1 MNSFT
6 HLHVHTE
13 YSIIDGISR
22 IKDLVKSAKSK
33 GMNALAVTDHGNMYG
48 AIDLYTECLNEG
60 IKPIIGSEIYVAIND
75 YKIKDQTERSPYHL
89 TVLAKNNIGYK
100 NLVKLL
106 SIGNTEGF
114 YYRPR
119 IDKKILEEYKEGL
132 ILLSGCVNGEIA
144 RLIIHEGYDA
154 AKKMAEWYSS
164 TFDDYFLEI
173 MRHENVDNLDLVNQ
187 NIIKL
192 SNETNIP
199 LVATNDS
206 HYTEQIDAN
215 AHDVCLCIQTNS
227 QIDSTN
233 RMKFDDQSYYLKSP
247 QEMSDLFADLPESIS
262 NTQLIADMCDIKLD
276 LETTKIPIFNIEDGS
291 DSWTYLQKQCAF
303 GFKKLFSNPSD
314 LYKERMRYEL
324 DVIKQTNYANY
335 FLVVWDI
342 AKYSLENNIT
352 FNVRGSAAASLVL
365 YCLGVT
371 LIDPLEYNLVFERF
385 LNLER
390 KEMPDV
396 DLDFQDNKREM
407 VLQYVVEKYGIEHV
421 AQIITFGTY
430 GARGSIRDTG
440 RVMGLNY
447 AEIDPIAKAV
457 PFGPNITIETA
468 LESKEM
474 QAFIPNYQKLLNT
487 SRSIEGLTRHVSTHA
502 AAVVISES
510 PLNEFVPLQT
520 SSKSNSSDILMTQYA
535 MDPIAKLGLLKM
547 DFLGLSNL
555 TIIADCFEAIKNNRD
570 KELSINSINLEDEK
584 TFDLLSEGKT
594 MGVFQ
599 LEGSGMKRYIQELK
613 PTTLSDVSAMIALYR
628 PGPMEQISKF
638 IDGKHGQIPSY
649 IHKVLENNLEE
660 TYGVIVYQDQVLYIF
675 REMAGYSLGEADIV
689 RKSMGKKIPEIML
702 EEKNKFITRCINN
715 GYEEELASKVFAL
728 IEPFAGYA
736 FNKAHSVS
744 YALISYITAYLKA
757 NYLDEFLITSMNSSI
772 NNSDRINLFV
782 KESKL
787 NNIEVLP
794 PDINESKSKFSL
806 YENGKEKYIRY
817 GLTAIKNVGIK
828 AAESLVEIRETLGG
842 FKSLEHVFENIDLS
856 VLNTKTIESLIKVG
870 AFDQF
875 ADRSAMLEKID
886 DFIAVSSHANNAKKH
901 NQTSMFEYL
910 PEDQKVKTEINLNS
924 NMNTKSKDKQ
934 LWELELLGLKLSINY
949 QNEEIIKSVSDDYIT
964 TLEQIND
971 TPVSDLRDIKILGQT
986 LSIDKLSYTD
996 KKTNQIKPYFKSQID
1011 LLDSELELVSFNQ
1024 NFNQMDLW
1032 DETNLVV
1039 IEGYAR
1045 MRNNQLSIYFNNA
1058 TKYIPQSN
1066 GFQSNESV
1074 KSNNVQKDN
1083 KCLVLTIN
1091 NIVSNDPRYA
1101 KLINIIKN
1109 SEGNTPVFI
1118 KFQDKNLITYS
1129 DLYSNL
1135 HIEKLIKNEMNDYCD
1150 INVQD
1155 ISDFVLPSN

>member
-1 MNSFT
+1 MNLFT

-22 IKDLVKSAKSK
+22 ISDLVKSAKSK
-33 GMNALAVTDHGNMYG
+33 GMNALAITDHGNMYG
-48 AIDLYTECLNEG
+48 AIDLYTECINEG

-75 YKIKDQTERSPYHL
+75 YQIKDQTERSPFHL
-89 TVLAKNNIGYK
+89 TVLAKNNTGYK

-106 SIGNTEGF
+106 SIANTKGF

-132 ILLSGCVNGEIA
+132 ILLSGCPSGEIA
-144 RLIIHEGYDA
+144 RLIIHQSYDE
-154 AKKMAEWYSS
+154 AKKMVEWYASV
-164 TFDDYFLEI
+164 FDDYFLEI
-173 MRHENVDNLDLVNQ
+173 MRHENVDNLDMINK

-192 SNETNIP
+192 SNETKIP

-206 HYTEQIDAN
+206 HYTEQIDSN
-215 AHDVCLCIQTNS
+215 THDVCLCIQTNS
-227 QIDSTN
+227 QIASTN

-247 QEMSDLFADLPESIS
+247 EEMYDLFIDIPESIS
-262 NTQLIADMCDIKLD
+262 NTQLIADMCDITID
-276 LETTKIPIFNIEDGS
+276 LETTKIPVFNIDDGS
-291 DSWTYLQKQCAF
+291 DSWSYLQKQCAL
-303 GFKKLFSNPSD
+303 GFKKLFNNPTD
-314 LYKERMRYEL
+314 LYKQRMRYEL

-385 LNLER
+385 LNIER

-407 VLQYVVEKYGIEHV
+407 VLQYVVEKYGIAHV

-430 GARGSIRDTG
+430 GARGSIRDAG
-440 RVMGLNY
+440 RVMGMDY
-447 AEIDPIAKAV
+447 SEIDPIAKSI

-474 QAFIPNYQKLLNT
+474 QAYIPNYQKLLNT

-502 AAVVISES
+502 AAVVISEA
-510 PLNEFVPLQT
+510 PLDEFVPLQT
-520 SSKSNSSDILMTQYA
+520 SSKSNNSDILMTQYA

-555 TIIADCFEAIKNNRD
+555 TIIADCFDAIKINRNQ
-570 KELSINSINLEDEK
+570 ELSINTIDLEDNK

-628 PGPMEQISKF
+628 PGPMDQISRF

-649 IHKVLENNLEE
+649 IHKVLENNLQE

-689 RKSMGKKIPEIML
+689 RKSMGKKIPEIMI
-702 EEKNKFITRCINN
+702 EEKNKFISRCVNN
-715 GYEEELASKVFAL
+715 GFKQELASEVFAL

-757 NYLDEFLITSMNSSI
+757 NYLDEFLITSMNASI
-772 NNSDRINLFV
+772 NNSERINMFV

-787 NNIEVLP
+787 NDIEVLP

-806 YENGKEKYIRY
+806 YGNDKEKYIRF
-817 GLTAIKNVGIK
+817 GLSAVKNVGIK
-828 AAESLVEIRETLGG
+828 AANSLVEIRESLGG
-842 FKSLEHVFENIDLS
+842 YKSLEHIFENIDLS
-856 VLNTKTIESLIKVG
+856 VLNSKTIESLIKVG
-870 AFDQF
+870 GFDQF
-875 ADRSAMLEKID
+875 ADRTALLDKID
-886 DFIAVSSHANNAKKH
+886 DFIAVSTHTNNAKKH
-901 NQTSMFEYL
+901 NQTSMFQYL
-910 PEDQKVKTEINLNS
+910 PEDQKVKTEINLNL
-924 NMNTKSKDKQ
+924 NMNTTSKDKQ
-934 LWELELLGLKLSINY
+934 LWELELLGLKLTINH
-949 QNEEIIKSVSDDYIT
+949 QNEQIIKSVSDDYIT
-964 TLEQIND
+964 SVEQINNLSATD
-971 TPVSDLRDIKILGQT
+971 MRNVKILGQT
-986 LSIDKLSYTD
+986 LSIEKLSYTD

-1032 DETNLVV
+1032 DESNLVV
-1039 IEGYAR
+1039 IEGYIR

-1058 TKYIPQSN
+1058 SKYIPQSN
-1066 GFQSNESV
+1066 GFVESNKIDSE
-1074 KSNNVQKDN
+1074 N
-1083 KCLVLTIN
+1083 KCLVFTIK
-1091 NIVSNDPRYA
+1091 NIVNNDSRFA
-1101 KLINIIKN
+1101 KLIDIIKN
-1109 SEGNTPVFI
+1109 NKGNTPVYI
-1118 KFQDKNLITYS
+1118 RFQDKNLITYS

-1135 HIEKLIKNEMNDYCD
+1135 HIDKIIKNEMFDYCD
-1150 INVQD
+1150 IDVRNVT
-1155 ISDFVLPSN
+1155 DFVLPNN